1 MSVLIAGM
9 ASGALMAKM
18 FITIWCLS
26 FFFLMKD
33 PPPAL
38 TAIFERVSPT
48 VLTMGIAAAA
58 YPVWGIIGVV
68 MALLFTALE
77 NAAPNAGLGSPNL
90 AYTLG
95 ICAASVALTAP
106 IAIVFRRVWIG
117 LAATAISAAAIFG
130 WLTPFLAT

>member
-18 FITIWCLS
+18 FITIWCVS
-26 FFFLMKD
+26 FFFLLKD

-38 TAIFERVSPT
+38 TAMFERVSPT
-48 VLTMGIAAAA
+48 VLTMGLVAAA
-58 YPVWGIIGVV
+58 YPLWGIVGVV
-68 MALLFTALE
+68 MALLFAALE
-77 NAAPNAGLGSPNL
+77 NAAPSAGLGSPNM

-95 ICAASVALTAP
+95 VCAASTALTAP
-106 IAIVFRRVWIG
+106 LAVVFRRVWIG

-130 WLTPFLAT
+130 WLIPFLSA

>member
-18 FITIWCLS
+18 FITIWCVS
-26 FFFLMKD
+26 FFFLLKD

-38 TAIFERVSPT
+38 TAMLERVSPT
-48 VLTMGIAAAA
+48 VLTMGLVAAA
-58 YPVWGIIGVV
+58 YPLWGIVGVL
-68 MALLFTALE
+68 MALLFAALE
-77 NAAPNAGLGSPNL
+77 NAAPNAGLGSPNM

-95 ICAASVALTAP
+95 VCAASTALTAP

-130 WLTPFLAT
+130 WLTPFLSA